1 MEAMTIKDI
10 LVHVDDGAPARARL
24 DLALK
29 LAQPFGARVT
39 ALYLLAEPFMS
50 GASRH
55 APADV
60 IHEHLALANAAAD
73 KVLAVMAADAERSGA
88 GFRILKESGSL
99 DRLPGLLARDAR
111 NSDLVIVGQPDPKT
125 GSSDD
130 ALLVEAAFMETG
142 RPALVIPYGGAPQ
155 TPFDRVMVA
164 WNASREASRAVHDAL
179 PLLVAAKEVVILVID
194 PDDIAAALG
203 RQPGSGVAR
212 HLEHHGASVRV
223 KTVESGRRR
232 AGEVILS
239 EATAE
244 TADLLV
250 MGGYGHSKLREALL
264 GGATRTLLADAT
276 LPILLS
282 H

>member
-1 MEAMTIKDI
+1 MNEMTIKDI
-10 LVHVDDGAPARARL
+10 LVHVDDGAPARARF
-24 DLALK
+24 DLALA
-29 LAQPFGARVT
+29 LAQAFGARVT
-39 ALYLLAEPFMS
+39 TLYLIAEPFMS

-55 APADV
+55 APTDV
-60 IHEHLALANAAAD
+60 IQEHLALADAAAD
-73 KVLAVMAADAERSGA
+73 KVLAAIATDAEEHGVILRS
-88 GFRILKESGSL
+88 IKETGSL
-99 DRLPGLLARDAR
+99 NRLPGLLARDAR
-111 NSDLVIVGQPDPKT
+111 NCDLVIVGQPDPTT

-142 RPALVIPYGGAPQ
+142 RPALVVPHAGALRAR
-155 TPFDRVMVA
+155 FDRILVA

-179 PLLVAAKEVVILVID
+179 PLLVVAKEVVILVID
-194 PDDIAAALG
+194 PGDIAAALG

-212 HLEHHGASVRV
+212 HLEHHGVSVRV

-244 TADLLV
+244 AVDLLV

-264 GGATRTLLADAT
+264 GGATRSLLADAT
-276 LPILLS
+276 LPVLLS

>member
-10 LVHVDDGAPARARL
+10 LVHVDDSAPARARF
-24 DLALK
+24 DLAVK
-29 LAQPFGARVT
+29 LAEPIDARVT
-39 ALYLLAEPFMS
+39 SLYLIPEPFMRGVS
-50 GASRH
+50 GH
-55 APADV
+55 APAEV
-60 IHEHLALANAAAD
+60 IHEHVALANAAAD
-73 KVLAVMAADAERSGA
+73 RVLDGMATVAEERGVILRS
-88 GFRILKESGSL
+88 IKETGSL

-111 NSDLVIVGQPDPKT
+111 NCDLVIVGQPDPTT

-142 RPALVIPYGGAPQ
+142 RPALVVPHAGAQ
-155 TPFDRVMVA
+155 RTPFERVLVA

-194 PDDIAAALG
+194 PGDIAAALG

-223 KTVESGRRR
+223 KTLESGRRR

-239 EATAE
+239 EVATEA
-244 TADLLV
+244 ADLLV

-264 GGATRTLLADAT
+264 GGATRTLLAAAT
-276 LPILLS
+276 LPVLLS

>member
-1 MEAMTIKDI
+1 MTIKDI

-24 DLALK
+24 DLALA

-39 ALYLLAEPFMS
+39 ALYLIAEPFMS

-60 IHEHLALANAAAD
+60 IHEHLALADAAAD
-73 KVLAVMAADAERSGA
+73 KVLASMASDAELRGA
-88 GFRILKESGSL
+88 AFRILKESGSL

-111 NSDLVIVGQPDPKT
+111 NSDLVIVGQPDPET

-142 RPALVIPYGGAPQ
+142 RPALVIPHGGAPR

-194 PDDIAAALG
+194 PDDIGADARPAARQRRRPPPGASRRLGAREDGRERAAACRRG
-203 RQPGSGVAR
+203 DPVGG
-212 HLEHHGASVRV
+212 EP
-223 KTVESGRRR
+223 ES
-232 AGEVILS
+232 
-239 EATAE
+239 
-244 TADLLV
+244 
-250 MGGYGHSKLREALL
+250 
-264 GGATRTLLADAT
+264 
-276 LPILLS
+276 LPICW
-282 H
+282 

>member
-1 MEAMTIKDI
+1 MTIKDM
-10 LVHVDDGAPARARL
+10 LVHVDDSPAARVRF
-24 DLALK
+24 DLALS
-29 LAQPFGARVT
+29 LAAPFGARVT
-39 ALYLLAEPFMS
+39 ALHLLAEPFMRGLS
-50 GASRH
+50 THIPVNVVQEHVAH
-55 APADV
+55 AED
-60 IHEHLALANAAAD
+60 AAD
-73 KVLAVMAADAERSGA
+73 KVLAGLAAEAGQRGV
-88 GFRILKESGSL
+88 GFRALKESGSL
-99 DRLPGLLARDAR
+99 DRLPHLLARDAR
-111 NSDLVIVGQPDPKT
+111 NSDLVIVGQPDPEK

-142 RPALVIPYGGAPQ
+142 RPALVVPHAGAPR
-155 TPFDRVMVA
+155 TPFERVMVA

-194 PDDIAAALG
+194 PDDIGATLG
-203 RQPGSGVAR
+203 RKPGSGVAH

-244 TADLLV
+244 AADLLV

-264 GGATRTLLADAT
+264 GGATQTLLADAT
-276 LPILLS
+276 LPVLLS